1 MVIVNRSSR
10 LQDTLSQE
18 KYFRFII
25 LAPALVIVV
34 LLTIYPVI
42 SVVYTSL
49 HQYHYI
55 QGTKNYVGFKNFIR
69 LVNDKFFLISIRNTF
84 EFAVLS
90 TFSELLV
97 GLGLALLFKD
107 RFFGRRYLLPIV
119 IIPMLL
125 STMVVCATWRILYH
139 YNYGLINYI
148 IRTLG
153 LGGVGWLTNKSIV
166 MESIV
171 LVEIWQ
177 WAPLSFLILLAGLQS
192 IPDELYE
199 AARVD
204 GAAGIRILWH
214 ITLPLLKPQVLLVVL
229 LRSIDTFKLFDK
241 VYALTGGGPGNAT
254 ETISYYIYREGFTYF
269 HLGRASA
276 ASVVML
282 LIVVTISAMYIS
294 FTLRGQAS

>member
-1 MVIVNRSSR
+1 MVIANRSSR

-34 LLTIYPVI
+34 LLTIYPII
-42 SVVYTSL
+42 SIVYTSL

-107 RFFGRRYLLPIV
+107 RFFGRKYLLPIV

-153 LGGVGWLTNKSIV
+153 LGEVGWLTNKSIV

-214 ITLPLLKPQVLLVVL
+214 ITLPLLKSQVLLVVL

-276 ASVVML
+276 ASVIML
-282 LIVVTISAMYIS
+282 LIVVAISAIYIS
-294 FTLRGQAS
+294 FTLRGQTS

>member
-1 MVIVNRSSR
+1 MVIANRLSR

-18 KYFRFII
+18 KYFRFIF

-34 LLTIYPVI
+34 LLTIYPII
-42 SVVYTSL
+42 SIVYTSL

-90 TFSELLV
+90 TFSELLA

-125 STMVVCATWRILYH
+125 STMVVCATWRILYD

-153 LGGVGWLTNKSIV
+153 LGEVGWLTNKSIV

-199 AARVD
+199 AARID

-214 ITLPLLKPQVLLVVL
+214 ITLPLLKSQVLLVVL

-276 ASVVML
+276 ASVIML
-282 LIVVTISAMYIS
+282 LIVVAISAIYIS
-294 FTLRGQAS
+294 FTLRGQTS

>member
-1 MVIVNRSSR
+1 MVIANRLSR

-18 KYFRFII
+18 KYFRFIF

-34 LLTIYPVI
+34 LLTIYPII
-42 SVVYTSL
+42 SIVYTSL

-90 TFSELLV
+90 TFSELLA

-119 IIPMLL
+119 IMPMLL
-125 STMVVCATWRILYH
+125 STMVVCATWRILYD

-153 LGGVGWLTNKSIV
+153 LGEVGWLINKSIV

-171 LVEIWQ
+171 LIEIWQ

-199 AARVD
+199 AARID

-214 ITLPLLKPQVLLVVL
+214 ITLPLLKSQVLLVVL

-269 HLGRASA
+269 NLGRASA
-276 ASVVML
+276 ASVIML
-282 LIVVTISAMYIS
+282 LIVVAISAIYIS
-294 FTLRGQAS
+294 FTLRGQTS

>member
-1 MVIVNRSSR
+1 MVIANRSSR

-42 SVVYTSL
+42 SIVYTSL

-69 LVNDKFFLISIRNTF
+69 LVNDKFFLISLRNTF

-153 LGGVGWLTNKSIV
+153 LGEVEWLTNKSIV

-276 ASVVML
+276 ASVIML
-282 LIVVTISAMYIS
+282 LIVVTISAIYIS

>member
-1 MVIVNRSSR
+1 MVIANRLSR

-18 KYFRFII
+18 KYFRFIF

-34 LLTIYPVI
+34 LLTIYPII
-42 SVVYTSL
+42 SIVYTSL

-55 QGTKNYVGFKNFIR
+55 QGTENYVGFKNFIR

-125 STMVVCATWRILYH
+125 STMVVCATWRILYD

-153 LGGVGWLTNKSIV
+153 LGEVGWLTNKSIV

-199 AARVD
+199 AARID

-214 ITLPLLKPQVLLVVL
+214 ITLPLLKSQVLLVVL

-276 ASVVML
+276 ASVIML
-282 LIVVTISAMYIS
+282 LIVVAISAIYIS
-294 FTLRGQAS
+294 FTLRGQTS

>member
-1 MVIVNRSSR
+1 MVIANRSSR

-34 LLTIYPVI
+34 LLTIYPII
-42 SVVYTSL
+42 SIVYTSL

-107 RFFGRRYLLPIV
+107 RFFGRKYLLPIV

-153 LGGVGWLTNKSIV
+153 LGEVGWLTNKSIV

-276 ASVVML
+276 ASVIML
-282 LIVVTISAMYIS
+282 LIVVAISAIYIS
-294 FTLRGQAS
+294 FTLRGQTS